1 MISTNRFFLLFIS
14 FFLVFSLTGFSAYA
28 QGKKAGGKKGKGAKT
43 VKKDKKNKKD
53 KKGKQTKKGKQPKK
67 DKQPKKG
74 KKAAEGEGNMGEKK
88 EKVGAKDQEIA
99 EEYHHQAIK
108 FYKEGKYEEAIER
121 FLKAHELSPNP
132 VSLFNIARAYEK
144 MDQYINA
151 YEYYQKYIHSGDEI
165 RAEDAVEAIE
175 KIENMPVVLKISTTP
190 SGADVLVDGKVQVGG
205 ETPVVLD
212 DLKAGKHTIVVKKE
226 GYKDVEQEVVIPVLG
241 EESVEIELEKVGE
254 KKPVGTIEGGEG
266 SGESEVELT
275 AEAKPKSKV
284 KISVGIGAGA
294 TVSTSKIFGSHIDA
308 SLAVL
313 FRIKGGLVGI
323 GIDNLIFS
331 NSYLMAAYPA
341 GGYRIEL
348 KRNLSLEFVVGF
360 GAAYLHSSV
369 EGGEDDGITRIGSGS
384 NWDLVAHLDAKLNY
398 KVGPVLIQFIPVHVN
413 LLTGVGSTDLDP
425 LVQFA
430 FLIGVAYNN

>member
-1 MISTNRFFLLFIS
+1 MVSSNRLFILFVAL
-14 FFLVFSLTGFSAYA
+14 FFMFSLVDFSAFA
-28 QGKKAGGKKGKGAKT
+28 QGKKPGAKKDKGAKSAKKDKSAEK
-43 VKKDKKNKKD
+43 VKSDKKDKKAKKD
-53 KKGKQTKKGKQPKK
+53 KK
-67 DKQPKKG
+67 PKKG
-74 KKAAEGEGNMGEKK
+74 KKAAQGEDAADAAGEE
-88 EKVGAKDQEIA
+88 EKDVSEKDQEIA

-108 FYKEGKYEEAIER
+108 FYKEGQYKEAIER

-132 VSLFNIARAYEK
+132 VSLFNIARAYQK
-144 MDQYINA
+144 MDQIVNA
-151 YEYYQKYIHSGDEI
+151 YDFYKQYIQTGDET
-165 RAEDAVEAIE
+165 RLEDAKEAIE
-175 KIENMPVVLKISTTP
+175 KIESMPVVLKIATTP
-190 SGADVLVDGKVQVGG
+190 AGAVLLVDGQVRVGG

-212 DLKAGKHTIVVKKE
+212 DLKAGKHTIALQLE
-226 GYKDVEQEVVIPVLG
+226 GYEDVEQEVDIPVLG
-241 EESVEIELEKVGE
+241 EQSIEIDLQKIGE
-254 KKPVGTIEGGEG
+254 KPVAVE
-266 SGESEVELT
+266 GESAGIGDSEIELT

-284 KISVGIGAGA
+284 KVSVGIGAGA
-294 TVSTSKIFGSHIDA
+294 TVSTSEIFGSHIDA

-348 KRNLSLEFVVGF
+348 KRNLSLEFVAGF
-360 GAAYLHSSV
+360 GVAYLHSSV
-369 EGGEDDGITRIGSGS
+369 EGGNDEGKIMVGSGG

-413 LLTGVGSTDLDP
+413 VLTGVGSTDLDP
-425 LVQFA
+425 LAQFA